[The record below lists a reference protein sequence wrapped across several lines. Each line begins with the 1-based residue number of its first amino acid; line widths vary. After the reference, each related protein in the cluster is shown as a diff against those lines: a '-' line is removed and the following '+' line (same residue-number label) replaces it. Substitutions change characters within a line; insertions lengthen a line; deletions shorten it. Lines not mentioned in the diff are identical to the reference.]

1 MPPTDAIPTILRAL
15 CPPEGPASLRLDRLL
30 ARVAVRRLRRA
41 RRTLATPGLARAVPG
56 AAGLIGQVEAML
68 RAMPAPTRLRLLT
81 GPDLRGCLSELELW
95 TAVHRL
101 ALAGEVNR
109 LFDRVSRTDQM
120 VRLLPSGRLGQ
131 GFAAR
136 AARFAIARLQA
147 AQSDLAACLLGA
159 RLACSSDNA
168 TVAVRLLA
176 REEPE
181 QGRPAG
187 RIDLGTFG
195 GAAGPL
201 AIVAARR
208 GGPEAGS
215 IEARLRNGVLE
226 LRRKGA
232 PTLIIPAA
240 GSPLHFRCPPRRQRG
255 PRPGPDPGGDLLL
268 RRRLVPGTPILLAPA
283 LRSSPRRL
291 GVGRDLSGVDRRLA
305 RALRLVHLAWP
316 EAHAQILARTAM
328 IVPVRE
334 PGLVSYSLA
343 ARPGVSFLNVHR
355 KTIVQLADDLL
366 HETAH
371 HLLHGIQE
379 TVDLLRRGPETEEVQ
394 AFDSP
399 WRGSRRPLHGILHGT
414 YTFLFRAELFTRIAI
429 AHARMPRVLGAFLGP
444 GGLSFVRRE
453 RRREL
458 SMIRGALV
466 DLERAA
472 KAGLL
477 TPAGRTLLRA
487 MSAWRARLERS

>member
-1 MPPTDAIPTILRAL
+1 MPPSEAFPALLRAL
-15 CPPEGPASLRLDRLL
+15 CPPVGPASARLDRLL
-30 ARVAVRRLRRA
+30 AQICGRRLRRA
-41 RRTLATPGLARAVPG
+41 RRTLASPGLTRAVPG
-56 AAGLIGQVEAML
+56 AAGLIGQVESTL
-68 RAMPAPTRLRLLT
+68 RSLTPAIRQRLLT
-81 GPDLRGCLSELELW
+81 GPDLRGYLSEVELW
-95 TAVHRL
+95 AAVHRL
-101 ALAGEVNR
+101 ARSGDVNP
-109 LFDRVSRTDQM
+109 LFDCVSRTDQL
-120 VRLLPSGRLGQ
+120 VRLLPFGRLDA

-136 AARFAIARLQA
+136 SARFATARLRA
-147 AQSDLAACLLGA
+147 AQCDLAACLLGA
-159 RLACSSDNA
+159 RLAYA
-168 TVAVRLLA
+168 PAPAAVAVRLRP

-201 AIVAARR
+201 AIAAAER
-208 GGPEAGS
+208 GRTGAPMVT
-215 IEARLRNGVLE
+215 ARLRDGVLE
-226 LRRKGA
+226 LRREGA
-232 PTLIIPAA
+232 PVRFVPAA
-240 GSPLHFRCPPRRQRG
+240 GSPFHFRSSLDRRHG
-255 PRPGPDPGGDLLL
+255 ARPGPDPGGGLLL
-268 RRRLVPGTPILLAPA
+268 RRRLVPGTTILLAPA

-291 GVGRDLSGVDRRLA
+291 RVGRDLPGLDRRLE

-343 ARPGVSFLNVHR
+343 ARPGVSFVNVHG
-355 KTIVQLADDLL
+355 KTSLKLADDLL

-379 TVDLLRRGPETEEVQ
+379 AFNLMHRGPETEEVQ
-394 AFDSP
+394 AFNSP

-414 YTFLFRAELFTRIAI
+414 YTFLFRAELFTRLA
-429 AHARMPRVLGAFLGP
+429 AAQARLPRALGPLLGP
-444 GGLSFVRRE
+444 GGLSFLRRE

-458 SMIRGALV
+458 SMIRSALV
-466 DLERAA
+466 DLQGAA
-472 KAGLL
+472 TAGLL

-487 MSAWRARLERS
+487 MSAWRARLERR